1 MNELSNCTQENGD
14 MTSSYSTTKTSIEGS
29 RRVNTNEL
37 LPSLATIDDASSEPV
52 SSSLLV
58 LPNELLHHV
67 FSFLDEDPPSERIF
81 TQLPSRDWTDHAAA
95 PLKALSTVSHR
106 VRAIVVQSLFKH
118 ARLDP
123 CRLTP
128 FLEFV
133 HQFDLASSIESM
145 VAHVS
150 DFRDCFHPAWYVRL
164 LNEVPATRLVVGCEP
179 HAIAETAGIQM
190 NLTDRWAFNIPYQY
204 LELRQPTFEAIRQ
217 TSYDYLPGLLGAKH
231 WESIRVN
238 EGSSLAAYT
247 SYEYFLKKPP
257 SLLSN
262 VHTCLSSIPFDPE
275 NLQET
280 FPSTLIQVALTQL
293 TLTQQM
299 LQNLQGFSFV
309 AVFPFYNH
317 VDDILKCI
325 RRMRNLKRL
334 FIKLCPE
341 PESMVLDEA
350 VEAAEGHI
358 DLNDPWNEITTA
370 YTLVAHTIRYM
381 AVEGRL
387 ERVVI
392 DDTKIEALCSTI
404 VDHISATLQTFWT
417 HNGKGVWTRSAT
429 ITSQPLG

>member
-1 MNELSNCTQENGD
+1 
-14 MTSSYSTTKTSIEGS
+14 MTSTCSTTESSIEGS
-29 RRVNTNEL
+29 RTVTTDEL
-37 LPSLATIDDASSEPV
+37 LSTLETTADASSESV
-52 SSSLLV
+52 RSSLLV

-81 TQLPSRDWTDHAAA
+81 THLPSREWTDHAGA
-95 PLKALSTVSHR
+95 PLKALSTVSR
-106 VRAIVVQSLFKH
+106 RLRAIVLQSLFKH

-123 CRLTP
+123 CHLTP
-128 FLEFV
+128 LLEFV
-133 HQFDLASSIESM
+133 HQFDLASSVESI

-150 DFRDCFHPAWYVRL
+150 DLRDCFHPAWYVRL

-217 TSYDYLPGLLGAKH
+217 ISYDYLPGLLGAKH
-231 WESIRVN
+231 WESVRVN

-262 VHTCLSSIPFDPE
+262 VHTYLSSIPFDPE

-280 FPSTLIQVALTQL
+280 FPSTFTQVSLTQL

-299 LQNLQGFSFV
+299 LQNLREFSFV

-325 RRMRNLKRL
+325 RRMRNLERL

-341 PESMVLDEA
+341 PESTVLDEA

-358 DLNDPWNEITTA
+358 DLNDPWNEW
-370 YTLVAHTIRYM
+370 VSSP
-381 AVEGRL
+381 V
-387 ERVVI
+387 
-392 DDTKIEALCSTI
+392 CST
-404 VDHISATLQTFWT
+404 SASLNVVLGLPQHTLW
-417 HNGKGVWTRSAT
+417 WLTRSDIWRSKADSKGLSLTTQRLKHLAVRSLT
-429 ITSQPLG
+429 ISPPH